1 MWQAKISANEGVYP
15 QKNSSLNRNY
25 TVIKTYDG
33 LLNRMLI
40 DVFLIWQKIIWQI
53 KRKVAI
59 TIYE

>member
-1 MWQAKISANEGVYP
+1 MKKNIFFYMWQAKISANEGVYP

-40 DVFLIWQKIIWQI
+40 DVFLIRQKIIW
-53 KRKVAI
+53 
-59 TIYE
+59 

>member
-1 MWQAKISANEGVYP
+1 MWQPKISANEGVYP

-40 DVFLIWQKIIWQI
+40 DVFLI
-53 KRKVAI
+53 
-59 TIYE
+59 

>member
-40 DVFLIWQKIIWQI
+40 DVFLIRQKIIWQI